1 MNIGKPV
8 NIGKPARIGVVLSS
22 GGVRGIYAHTGFLLA
37 LKQLGI
43 PISAISGC
51 SAGAVVGGIIAS
63 GTDLGKWSESINA
76 VQPRRFWRPDAWPKL
91 LWRILFRKGAGF
103 SGISGTEA
111 AMEFCR
117 EQLAVQNFEQCELP
131 FYALAVNLESGAKTV
146 FSAGE
151 LAPRLVASAAMPL
164 FYQPVEIDGEYF
176 CDGAMVELAPTDAI
190 CCTHKLDLLI
200 IHHVSQRYKKRGNF
214 RQAMRRPWAM
224 LELMNRLLYR
234 QRPWYLSDE
243 PLTLTECP
251 CGCGAKV
258 MVVEP
263 ELPTLDWPLTQGG
276 KTVQDAAMEQT
287 EALLQ
292 SHLDVLLTEP
302 GSLNVESIP
311 DQTVV

>member
-1 MNIGKPV
+1 MTKPV
-8 NIGKPARIGVVLSS
+8 NIGVVLSS

-37 LKQLGI
+37 LKHLGI
-43 PISAISGC
+43 PVSAISGC
-51 SAGAVVGGIIAS
+51 SAGAVVGGVVAS
-63 GTDLGKWSESINA
+63 GTDLSVWSEHINDA
-76 VQPRRFWRPDAWPKL
+76 QPRRFWTPDAWPRL
-91 LWRILFRKGAGF
+91 LWRILFKKGAGF

-111 AMEFCR
+111 AIAFCR

-146 FSAGE
+146 FSSGE

-164 FYQPVEIDGEYF
+164 FYRPVEIDGEFY

-200 IHHVSQRYKKRGNF
+200 IHHVSQRYKKRRNF
-214 RQAMRRPWAM
+214 RQAMQRPWAM

-243 PLTLTECP
+243 PLSLTQCP
-251 CGCGAKV
+251 CGCGARV

-263 ELPTLDWPLTQGG
+263 DLPILDWPLTRGG
-276 KTVQDAAMEQT
+276 KRVQDVAMGQT

-292 SHLDVLLTEP
+292 PHLDALLTEP
-302 GSLNVESIP
+302 RSVSAESISE
-311 DQTVV
+311 QTVV